1 MLIVNSIDTQLGFK
15 YHHAKEDYVMMT
27 LWLPEGSST
36 LPLFASHYVGVGAVV
51 INAKNEILVVKEA
64 NGPITSIWKVRF
76 PSPLFIYDRRTL
88 LTAWWVI

>member
-1 MLIVNSIDTQLGFK
+1 
-15 YHHAKEDYVMMT
+15 MMT